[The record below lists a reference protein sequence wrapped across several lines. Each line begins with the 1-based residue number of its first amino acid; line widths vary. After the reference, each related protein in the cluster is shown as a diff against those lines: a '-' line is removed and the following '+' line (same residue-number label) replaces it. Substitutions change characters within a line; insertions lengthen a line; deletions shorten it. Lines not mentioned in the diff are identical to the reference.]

1 MNKPSPTEVYVLAR
15 IINVRSKPEIA
26 LFVDPWQLHAGGL
39 MILESIS
46 QHEASFHPEVKAV
59 YLKGPE
65 ELYQG
70 GKEQEKSF
78 GRLFHRR
85 KHTRDTPSPQPVN
98 MLYQYER
105 LKFDEIRILELFQ
118 GEEDA
123 ALTGAVYVMNLAKTQ
138 PYFAL
143 SYVWGPAMKSYQLNT
158 SNGDIPLTTSLTAAL
173 KRLRK
178 GKESVYIWV
187 DAICINQN
195 DDHEKAIQIRMLP
208 RIFHSA
214 EVVLG
219 WIGDE
224 SEDSSKAIET
234 LLQIRTLEISPR
246 DWPDELPAIPN
257 DWRNGI
263 PPSDDNVWWAIGDLF
278 KREWFSRVWV
288 IQEVV
293 LAYELRLICGDYE
306 VDWDDIVKAVEICL
320 DSDDDVLSA
329 DSYLRQILPSLK
341 PAYALGLTRSTFE
354 DKRLSNRFNLLSL
367 LDIFQ
372 YAKSTKECDKLFAML
387 GIASDSSDTVF
398 DPDYSSSLKDVV
410 RRYAREF
417 VRSGNA
423 LAMLYRAGIAKSYS
437 FSSWVSNWTG
447 GKPCRTIST
456 WRGTEGVFA
465 ASGSTHPQ
473 ASVCTQDPTLLEV
486 LGTHID
492 TVVKISSVSMQNKDL
507 ITVVNDAHV
516 LIDELGVYPTG
527 ESLATVKLKAPI
539 GSAVAPCTDDVSSIE
554 DITNSA
560 EGQEELDDPTL
571 NNAFDWN
578 GSFTAVHCVHD
589 IVNLLQQPNHKRE
602 KSWKYWTTAAAFMK
616 RLSDGR
622 FFITKRGYVGVGP
635 PQTRV
640 GDRVFVLHG
649 GAVPFLVRRST
660 SEVED
665 SRNGIATLVGEAYV
679 HGIMYGK
686 AMEFDRL
693 KHKVVVLA

>member
-1 MNKPSPTEVYVLAR
+1 
-15 IINVRSKPEIA
+15 
-26 LFVDPWQLHAGGL
+26 
-39 MILESIS
+39 
-46 QHEASFHPEVKAV
+46 
-59 YLKGPE
+59 
-65 ELYQG
+65 
-70 GKEQEKSF
+70 
-78 GRLFHRR
+78 
-85 KHTRDTPSPQPVN
+85 
-98 MLYQYER
+98 
-105 LKFDEIRILELFQ
+105 
-118 GEEDA
+118 
-123 ALTGAVYVMNLAKTQ
+123 
-138 PYFAL
+138 
-143 SYVWGPAMKSYQLNT
+143 
-158 SNGDIPLTTSLTAAL
+158 
-173 KRLRK
+173 
-178 GKESVYIWV
+178 
-187 DAICINQN
+187 
-195 DDHEKAIQIRMLP
+195 
-208 RIFHSA
+208 
-214 EVVLG
+214 
-219 WIGDE
+219 
-224 SEDSSKAIET
+224 
-234 LLQIRTLEISPR
+234 
-246 DWPDELPAIPN
+246 
-257 DWRNGI
+257 
-263 PPSDDNVWWAIGDLF
+263 
-278 KREWFSRVWV
+278 
-288 IQEVV
+288 
-293 LAYELRLICGDYE
+293 
-306 VDWDDIVKAVEICL
+306 
-320 DSDDDVLSA
+320 
-329 DSYLRQILPSLK
+329 
-341 PAYALGLTRSTFE
+341 
-354 DKRLSNRFNLLSL
+354 
-367 LDIFQ
+367 
-372 YAKSTKECDKLFAML
+372 ML
-387 GIASDSSDTVF
+387 GISSDSSDTVF

-437 FSSWVSNWTG
+437 FSSWVPNWTG

-578 GSFTAVHCVHD
+578 GSFTAVHCVRD

-660 SEVED
+660 SEVEE